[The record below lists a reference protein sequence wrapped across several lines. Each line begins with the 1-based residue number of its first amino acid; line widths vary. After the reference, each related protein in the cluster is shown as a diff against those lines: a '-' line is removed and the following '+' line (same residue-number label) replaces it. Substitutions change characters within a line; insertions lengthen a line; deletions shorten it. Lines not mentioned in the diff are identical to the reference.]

1 MNQVKYGCGIDIAK
15 EKFDACLGLFDI
27 NQGFTKVGTKQFSNT
42 SKGYTQYMEW
52 VKKQC
57 KHSLPVL
64 HLMEA
69 TGIYYEN
76 LALYLY
82 NKQESVS
89 VILPNKAKK
98 YKESI
103 GLKTKTDGVDALGL
117 SRMVCEQVLPLWQTA
132 NPKFYEL
139 RLFTRQLES
148 IVVQTGSVKNQLEAV
163 SLSMYPSK
171 QIEKLLKQQI
181 KFFDKQKAELLQTIS
196 KIVEE
201 DELLKRKF
209 ANILVIKGL
218 GIQAVATIIAET
230 NGFELFKNIS
240 QLVSYAGYD
249 VIENQSGK
257 HIGKTK
263 ISKKGNGKIRRCLH
277 FPALVVVRCKV
288 KPFVQLYERV
298 YQTSNIKMKG
308 YTAVQKKL
316 LVMIYTLWKKD
327 ELFNENYQQ
336 DKISKEDE
344 KEFSFVSASQK
355 QKQKKVAPVKT
366 EATQDKHP
374 SKNRSMPSF
383 V

>member
-1 MNQVKYGCGIDIAK
+1 M
-15 EKFDACLGLFDI
+15 
-27 NQGFTKVGTKQFSNT
+27 
-42 SKGYTQYMEW
+42 
-52 VKKQC
+52 
-57 KHSLPVL
+57 
-64 HLMEA
+64 
-69 TGIYYEN
+69 
-76 LALYLY
+76 
-82 NKQESVS
+82 
-89 VILPNKAKK
+89 
-98 YKESI
+98 
-103 GLKTKTDGVDALGL
+103 
-117 SRMVCEQVLPLWQTA
+117 
-132 NPKFYEL
+132 
-139 RLFTRQLES
+139 
-148 IVVQTGSVKNQLEAV
+148 
-163 SLSMYPSK
+163 
-171 QIEKLLKQQI
+171 
-181 KFFDKQKAELLQTIS
+181 
-196 KIVEE
+196 
-201 DELLKRKF
+201 
-209 ANILVIKGL
+209 IKGL